1 MPNTTDIKK
10 IKGKIGSVQ
19 GIIKD
24 VKDELEETSYID
36 YINNDLRDYHC
47 RSLVTA
53 HGILCEVVTWLNT
66 QKTM

>member
-1 MPNTTDIKK
+1 MPDHLDIKK

-19 GIIKD
+19 GIISN
-24 VKDELEETSYID
+24 VKNSLEENTYFDDID
-36 YINNDLRDYHC
+36 DTDRDYDC

-66 QKTM
+66 QKTT